1 MFTIKKQVICR
12 KGMQIKHK
20 IVVVVFLF
28 TKVIIVFSLQVPIR
42 QTIYTPAKTM
52 HSRNYLRYSVFD
64 FKII

>member
-1 MFTIKKQVICR
+1 
-12 KGMQIKHK
+12 MQIKHK
-20 IVVVVFLF
+20 IVVIVFLF
-28 TKVIIVFSLQVPIR
+28 AKIFIVLSLQVPIR